1 MSKFIN
7 SKEAISSSLLLWQ
20 EVPTQVSVQETYDL
34 KVWPVTNIFNE
45 GPINFVIPPQ
55 PHGMLTNV
63 DIVTKFKIENEA
75 AADNTRYVKLSI
87 INNFTNSL
95 WELVEVRLDDRVD
108 IMQSMRNSY
117 AYQTYFNHCLN
128 TESNH
133 ADYLFRNELFKMDEG
148 LNKTSA
154 EDNEIF
160 TLTTETISRKLNEI
174 IFDTED
180 LTDYAYAAK
189 LKSYKNELATRFI
202 TWTTEHSKNPAA
214 GARAMQINSAK
225 HHTTVN
231 SKLQCPLLST
241 SKCLPT
247 NMKIRVS
254 LTKNNDNFLLLV
266 PDNDTFYDKYKVK
279 IEDVHLNVTY
289 YRPRDVILRHIEE
302 QLKQEP
308 APYFISIPEIIINP
322 ITHSN
327 RNIRITNL
335 FHDKMPSHAFFCL
348 QKSSDFNG
356 KRSTSPFVFVPFSKF
371 QLHVNGKPYFT
382 DPLEADFYL
391 MDSEKTN
398 ERSWIYNGEYLRQL
412 YRTIGKDLKGDC
424 LINSKNFHLNFM
436 AAVSFTAD
444 RSNTSSKYLNL
455 QENNSTSLE
464 IDMGY
469 DTEIPN
475 DMILIIYALFDRQIQ
490 IDSDRSVT
498 IIE

>member
-7 SKEAISSSLLLWQ
+7 SKEAIASSLLLWQ
-20 EVPTQVSVQETYDL
+20 DIPTQVSVQETYDL

-63 DIVTKFKIENEA
+63 DIVTKFKMENED
-75 AADNTRYVKLSI
+75 ADHNSRYTKLSI
-87 INNFTNSL
+87 INNFANSL

-133 ADYLFRNELFKMDEG
+133 ADYLFHNELFKMDEG
-148 LNKTSA
+148 RNKIEA
-154 EDNEIF
+154 EDNAIF
-160 TLTTETISRKLNEI
+160 TLTTETISRKLDEI
-174 IFDTED
+174 VFNTED
-180 LTDYAYAAK
+180 LVNYNYAAK
-189 LKSYKNELATRFI
+189 LSSLKKELATKFH
-202 TWTTEHSKNPAA
+202 TWTTTHSKNPAA
-214 GARAMQINSAK
+214 GDRALKINSDK
-225 HHTTVN
+225 HDTTVN
-231 SKLQCPLLST
+231 SKLQCPLLKT
-241 SKCLPT
+241 SKCLPA

-254 LTKNNDNFLLLV
+254 LTKYNDNFLLFV

-308 APYFISIPEIIINP
+308 APYFISKPEIIIKP
-322 ITHSN
+322 VTHSN
-327 RNIRITNL
+327 RNIRIANL

-356 KRSTSPFVFVPFSKF
+356 KRDSSPFVFIPFSKF
-371 QLHVNGKPYFT
+371 QLHVNGKPHFM
-382 DPLEADFYL
+382 DPLEADFQVL
-391 MDSEKTN
+391 DSKTN
-398 ERSWIYNGEYLRQL
+398 EKSWIYNGEYYRQL

-444 RSNTSSKYLNL
+444 RSNTSSRYLNL
-455 QENNSTSLE
+455 QQKNSTSLE

-469 DTEIPN
+469 NTGIPD